1 MSTELSIKGLITA
14 QTAEAFLASLSAA
27 KGDVVVRIDSDGG
40 DMIQGFRLFN
50 AIRARGDVDTVIDGR
65 AASAATLPFLAGR
78 KRSMPRGSY
87 LVIHN
92 PWNTASGDA
101 SAMRNNA
108 DMLEKARV
116 DMVET
121 YMAATGL
128 SREAIASLMDAETWL
143 DAASAVQGR
152 WATEVSNGRAIQAS
166 LAPGQFRNAPQAA
179 IRAASPD
186 ALMVG
191 DYVALPYNGGETTG
205 EVVEVLTTGTALGND
220 GSVDATA
227 QDPAALVEV
236 YRETATPGVF
246 EETDVIVARLSSAL
260 TRVEEPTMAEEANP
274 ISAPIVDAITNTMKS
289 KLLALL
295 GVEANAKETFLAS
308 AIADLGVKPE
318 AVSAALDAGQTGFL
332 ADYIKAALDTVNAEA
347 DKLRP
352 EASLLAD
359 VRAALGVP
367 ATADKAA
374 IMAAVEAKASAQAAD
389 ILAKR
394 GVAAAKSSGLPSGSS
409 APAANLTGLALALQ
423 ANRLKHASRSN
434 N

>member
-1 MSTELSIKGLITA
+1 
-14 QTAEAFLASLSAA
+14 
-27 KGDVVVRIDSDGG
+27 
-40 DMIQGFRLFN
+40 
-50 AIRARGDVDTVIDGR
+50 
-65 AASAATLPFLAGR
+65 
-78 KRSMPRGSY
+78 
-87 LVIHN
+87 
-92 PWNTASGDA
+92 
-101 SAMRNNA
+101 
-108 DMLEKARV
+108 
-116 DMVET
+116 
-121 YMAATGL
+121 
-128 SREAIASLMDAETWL
+128 
-143 DAASAVQGR
+143 
-152 WATEVSNGRAIQAS
+152 
-166 LAPGQFRNAPQAA
+166 A

-295 GVEANAKETFLAS
+295 GVEANARETFLAN

-318 AVSAALDAGQTGFL
+318 AVSAALDAGQPGFL
-332 ADYIKAALDTVNAEA
+332 ADHIKATIDTVKAEA
-347 DKLRP
+347 DRLRP
-352 EASLLAD
+352 EATLVAD

-367 ATADKAA
+367 DTADKAA
-374 IMAAVEAKASAQAAD
+374 ILAAVEAKASAKAAD
-389 ILAKR
+389 ILAQR
-394 GVAAAKSSGLPSGSS
+394 GVPPSKTSGVPAGSKPG
-409 APAANLTGLALALQ
+409 AHLTGLALALE
-423 ANRLKHASRSN
+423 ANRLKHATRSN

>member
-1 MSTELSIKGLITA
+1 
-14 QTAEAFLASLSAA
+14 
-27 KGDVVVRIDSDGG
+27 
-40 DMIQGFRLFN
+40 
-50 AIRARGDVDTVIDGR
+50 
-65 AASAATLPFLAGR
+65 
-78 KRSMPRGSY
+78 
-87 LVIHN
+87 
-92 PWNTASGDA
+92 
-101 SAMRNNA
+101 
-108 DMLEKARV
+108 
-116 DMVET
+116 
-121 YMAATGL
+121 
-128 SREAIASLMDAETWL
+128 
-143 DAASAVQGR
+143 
-152 WATEVSNGRAIQAS
+152 
-166 LAPGQFRNAPQAA
+166 
-179 IRAASPD
+179 
-186 ALMVG
+186 
-191 DYVALPYNGGETTG
+191 
-205 EVVEVLTTGTALGND
+205 
-220 GSVDATA
+220 
-227 QDPAALVEV
+227 
-236 YRETATPGVF
+236 
-246 EETDVIVARLSSAL
+246 
-260 TRVEEPTMAEEANP
+260 
-274 ISAPIVDAITNTMKS
+274 MKS

-332 ADYIKAALDTVNAEA
+332 ADHIKAALDTVNAEA